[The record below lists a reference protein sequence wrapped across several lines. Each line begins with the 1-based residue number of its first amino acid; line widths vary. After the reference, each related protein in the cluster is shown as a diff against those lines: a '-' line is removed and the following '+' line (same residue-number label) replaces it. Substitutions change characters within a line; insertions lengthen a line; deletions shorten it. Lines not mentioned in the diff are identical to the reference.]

1 MSEVLSER
9 SKQVRRDA
17 IDLSL
22 ANGGYHYGG
31 SFSCAD
37 ILVNLF
43 DRVMGPDD
51 RFILSKGHGCWVYYV
66 LLREL
71 GFNPLLEG
79 HPHYDPSNGVFC
91 TAGSM
96 GHGFP
101 TAIGQA
107 LARKLKKEPGTVY
120 VLIGDGEAQEGTTW
134 ESLLIAGHLKLDNL
148 VVIVDNNNI
157 QGSGYVDKIMPV
169 VDPLIGAALNSG
181 WTVTEMDGH
190 DNDAWEQFEIGTGGY
205 LINHN
210 CPHLIV
216 AHTIKGRGVSFME
229 NQPKWH
235 SNWLGGEMLEKARQE
250 LT

>member
-43 DRVMGPDD
+43 DRIMGPDD

-79 HPHYDPSNGVFC
+79 HPHYDPNNGVFC

-107 LARKLKKEPGTVY
+107 LARKLKKEPGVVY

-181 WTVTEMDGH
+181 WTVTEMNGH
-190 DNDAWEQFEIGTGGY
+190 DDDAWEQFEIS
-205 LINHN
+205 
-210 CPHLIV
+210 PHLIV

>member
-79 HPHYDPSNGVFC
+79 HPHYDPHNGVYC

-190 DNDAWEQFEIGTGGY
+190 DNDAWEQFEISGGY
-205 LINHN
+205 LLNHN
-210 CPHLIV
+210 SPHLIV

-235 SNWLGGEMLEKARQE
+235 SNWLGGEMLQKARQE

>member
-43 DRVMGPDD
+43 DRIMGPDD

-79 HPHYDPSNGVFC
+79 HPHYDPNNGVFC

-181 WTVTEMDGH
+181 WTVTEMNGH
-190 DNDAWEQFEIGTGGY
+190 DDDAWEQFEISGGY
-205 LINHN
+205 TINHN
-210 CPHLIV
+210 SPHLIV

>member
-43 DRVMGPDD
+43 DRIMGPDD

-79 HPHYDPSNGVFC
+79 HPHYDPNNGVFC

-181 WTVTEMDGH
+181 WTITEMDGH
-190 DNDAWEQFEIGTGGY
+190 DDDAWEQFEVLDGY
-205 LINHN
+205 MINHN
-210 CPHLIV
+210 SPHLIV

-235 SNWLGGEMLEKARQE
+235 SNWLGGEMLEKARKE

>member
-1 MSEVLSER
+1 MSEALSER

-43 DRVMGPDD
+43 DRVMGSDD

-107 LARKLKKEPGTVY
+107 LARKLKGEPGVVY

-157 QGSGYVDKIMPV
+157 QGSGYVNKIMPV

-190 DNDAWEQFEIGTGGY
+190 DNDAWEQFEISGGY
-205 LINHN
+205 MINHN
-210 CPHLIV
+210 SPHLIV

-250 LT
+250 LS

>member
-1 MSEVLSER
+1 MTSNMLSER

-17 IDLSL
+17 IDISL

-31 SFSCAD
+31 SFSCAE

-43 DRVMGPDD
+43 DEIMGEDD

-71 GFNPLLEG
+71 GFNPTLEG
-79 HPHYDPSNGVFC
+79 HPHYEPENGIYC

-107 LARKLKKEPGTVY
+107 LARRLKGDPGKVY

-134 ESLLIAGHLKLDNL
+134 ESLLIGGHLGLKNL
-148 VVIVDNNNI
+148 VVILDSNNI
-157 QGSGYVDKIMPV
+157 QGSGYVNDIMPV
-169 VDPLIGAALNSG
+169 VKPLQGAAYNCG
-181 WTVTEMDGH
+181 WDVREIDGH
-190 DNDAWEQFEIGTGGY
+190 NEY
-205 LINHN
+205 LIKTLTVKSDK
-210 CPHLIV
+210 PLFIV
-216 AHTIKGRGVSFME
+216 ANTIKGKGVSFME
-229 NQPKWH
+229 NVPKWH
-235 SNWLGGEMLEKARQE
+235 STWLGGDWLSQAREE
-250 LT
+250 LS